1 RWLFRIGLVAV
12 MLALML
18 FAMAHQWTGD
28 LYHELIGVVLFAG
41 VLVHNAIHL
50 SWYARLPRNTRNRRH
65 RLTILVDFL
74 LLISMTVLLGSS
86 LVVSREVFA
95 FLGLSG
101 GATGRQTH
109 ILVATATLILVA
121 VHLGLYWQTVM
132 GVVRSM
138 VGRLASSSAALVA
151 LRILVV
157 VAVAYGVKASF
168 DLDVGTKLVGYYSFG
183 YWDFE
188 NDTVGFFAGYAS
200 IVAMYAALAHYL
212 RRWGTRRRVAK
223 SSVTSRKT
231 QGREVG
237 SSP

>member
-1 RWLFRIGLVAV
+1 
-12 MLALML
+12 MLL
-18 FAMAHQWTGD
+18 AMAHQWTGD

-41 VLVHNAIHL
+41 VLIHNAIHL
-50 SWYARLPRNTRNRRH
+50 RWYARLPRNARNRRH
-65 RLTILVDFL
+65 RLTILVNVL

-101 GATGRQTH
+101 GATGRQVH
-109 ILVATATLILVA
+109 ILAATATLILVA
-121 VHLGLYWQTVM
+121 IHLGMYWQTVM
-132 GVVRSM
+132 GVVRTM
-138 VGRLASSSAALVA
+138 VGRLASSRAALMV

-168 DLDVGTKLVGYYSFG
+168 ELDVGTKLVGYYSFG

-212 RRWGTRRRVAK
+212 RRWGGKRQRAK
-223 SSVTSRKT
+223 SSVTSRKAR
-231 QGREVG
+231 GRG
-237 SSP
+237 ASSST